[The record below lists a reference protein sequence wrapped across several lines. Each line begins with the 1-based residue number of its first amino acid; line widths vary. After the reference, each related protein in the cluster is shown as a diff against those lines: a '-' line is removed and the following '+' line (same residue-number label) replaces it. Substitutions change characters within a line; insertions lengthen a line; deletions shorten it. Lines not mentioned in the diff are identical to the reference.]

1 MRPLPLSRTC
11 RPTASNFSQDRK
23 TFYACECV
31 RACSREITGRRGFD
45 LLFEFRIEDAEEKD
59 GNRQD
64 SLDRGMESF
73 FRIRRNL
80 IFFFYRVFIVR

>member
-1 MRPLPLSRTC
+1 M
-11 RPTASNFSQDRK
+11 
-23 TFYACECV
+23 

-45 LLFEFRIEDAEEKD
+45 LLLEFRIEDAEEKD

-64 SLDRGMESF
+64 SLDREMESF

-80 IFFFYRVFIVR
+80 IFFFFTEFLSYIV

>member
-1 MRPLPLSRTC
+1 M
-11 RPTASNFSQDRK
+11 
-23 TFYACECV
+23 CV
-31 RACSREITGRRGFD
+31 CVCSREITGRRGFD
-45 LLFEFRIEDAEEKD
+45 LLLEFRIEDAEEKD

-64 SLDRGMESF
+64 SLDRGILESF